1 MTASLEARATL
12 QISALQA
19 DRAAEARDSGLTPDQ
34 AIANIEAGLVL
45 SLARTATAFHHADE
59 MWDAALRAAFGRRAT
74 DARYSALGQG
84 EPGSALRAL
93 YVARYQA
100 YAAWSAARGLPVMP
114 DPVAGMLTVKAVA

>member
-1 MTASLEARATL
+1 MTSLETR
-12 QISALQA
+12 SALQLTELLQ
-19 DRAAEARDSGLTPDQ
+19 DRATETRDSGLTPDQ

-59 MWDAALRAAFGRRAT
+59 EWGAALRAAFGRRAT

-84 EPGSALRAL
+84 EPGSELRAL

-100 YAAWSAARGLPVMP
+100 YAAWSAARSLPVMP